1 MGLITKRPE
10 WSPFGRDQE
19 TGEHRPAPTAPTD
32 PRRIADRP
40 PTCGRPD
47 HTGPG
52 VGYNVADANH
62 CRSRK
67 HRRTPLPHHQVP
79 EFARSGSSRMRARH
93 EAVTADGCDPRS
105 GSGPLGASRTRNRC
119 RDHLIAR
126 VRGFVDKGGTRML
139 DSELPCSRSHGVR
152 VAPARPLRS
161 VTPPGCPRNGTG
173 HARPSASP
181 CAPRRDHERARSF
194 LGGRIVSPPRPRA
207 DLVARGC
214 GTFRDGGTTRRR

>member
-1 MGLITKRPE
+1 MGVVVKRPQ
-10 WSPFGRDQE
+10 WSPFGCDQE
-19 TGEHRPAPTAPTD
+19 TGERRPAPAAPNGTVET
-32 PRRIADRP
+32 PVRRP
-40 PTCGRPD
+40 VYGRRHHAVPD
-47 HTGPG
+47 
-52 VGYNVADANH
+52 VVYDVADANH

-105 GSGPLGASRTRNRC
+105 GSGPLGASPTRNRC
-119 RDHLIAR
+119 RDHLTDR
-126 VRGFVDKGGTRML
+126 VRGFVDRGGTRML

-152 VAPARPLRS
+152 ATPARPLRS

-181 CAPRRDHERARSF
+181 CALRRDHERARSF

-214 GTFRDGGTTRRR
+214 GTFRGVGTTRRR